1 MQPFGGVRFRIAALS
16 AATAMR
22 ASIDRLIA

>member
-1 MQPFGGVRFRIAALS
+1 MQPLAGSRLLMAAFS
-16 AATAMR
+16 AATAIR

>member
-1 MQPFGGVRFRIAALS
+1 MQPSAGARFRIAAFS

>member
-1 MQPFGGVRFRIAALS
+1 MQPLGGLRFLIAAFS

>member
-1 MQPFGGVRFRIAALS
+1 MQPLPGLRALTAAFS